1 MEMLKMLNAK
11 PTYRPFLNRRRI
23 IFILHAEPDE
33 LEAIADAFSRQGFI
47 TSTAQSVSALM
58 RLVEL
63 RRPDVVIADLDELS
77 SNLQLIPTIHQ
88 LAFGSRVFLL
98 ANAHPEIA
106 SVVRAVRSGAV
117 SIFVRPFQLAE
128 MIRDVSDELRED
140 LRLDANGDAATVSGA
155 ATLTDR
161 ELETLNLVVAGQTNK
176 EIALALGISPRTVE
190 VHRRA
195 AMRKLGARNTADLV
209 RLTLHRH

>member
-1 MEMLKMLNAK
+1 MELPNAK
-11 PTYRPFLNRRRI
+11 PAYRAFLNRRRVV
-23 IFILHAEPDE
+23 FILHSERRE

-47 TSTAQSVSALM
+47 TSTAESVSALI

-63 RRPDVVIADLDELS
+63 RRPDVVIADLDELRD
-77 SNLQLIPTIHQ
+77 NAQLIATIHQ

-98 ANAHPEIA
+98 AEDQPEIA

-128 MIRDVSDELRED
+128 MIRDVSEELRDD
-140 LRLDANGDAATVSGA
+140 LRVDAGGAGPAVSGA
-155 ATLTDR
+155 AALTDR

-176 EIALALGISPRTVE
+176 EIGLALGISPRTVE

-209 RLTLHRH
+209 RLTLHRY

>member
-1 MEMLKMLNAK
+1 MELLNAK
-11 PTYRPFLNRRRI
+11 PAYRPFLNRRRVV
-23 IFILHAEPDE
+23 FILHSEQRE
-33 LEAIADAFSRQGFI
+33 LEAIADAFSQQGFI

-63 RRPDVVIADLDELS
+63 RRPDVVIADLEDLRD
-77 SNLQLIPTIHQ
+77 NTQLIPTIHQ

-98 ANAHPEIA
+98 ADDHPEIA

-128 MIRDVSDELRED
+128 MIRDVSEELRDD
-140 LRLDANGDAATVSGA
+140 LRIDGAGAAISGA
-155 ATLTDR
+155 AALTDR

-209 RLTLHRH
+209 RLTLNRY

>member
-1 MEMLKMLNAK
+1 MEMLNAK
-11 PTYRPFLNRRRI
+11 PTYRPFLNRRRVV
-23 IFILHAEPDE
+23 FILHSEQRE

-58 RLVEL
+58 RLIEL
-63 RRPDVVIADLDELS
+63 RRPDVVIADLDELHD
-77 SNLQLIPTIHQ
+77 NTQLIATIHQ

-98 ANAHPEIA
+98 AEDHPEIA

-117 SIFVRPFQLAE
+117 SIFVRPFQLAD
-128 MIRDVSDELRED
+128 MIREVSEELRDD
-140 LRLDANGDAATVSGA
+140 LRIDASGGGAAVSGA

-161 ELETLNLVVAGQTNK
+161 ELEALNLVVAGHTNK

-190 VHRRA
+190 VHRRS

-209 RLTLHRH
+209 RLTLHRY

>member
-1 MEMLKMLNAK
+1 MEMLKAK
-11 PTYRPFLNRRRI
+11 PTYRPFLNRRRVV
-23 IFILHAEPDE
+23 FVLHSEQSE

-47 TSTAQSVSALM
+47 TSTAQSVSALI

-63 RRPDVVIADLDELS
+63 RRPDVVIVDLDEVNPDS
-77 SNLQLIPTIHQ
+77 QLIATIHQ

-98 ANAHPEIA
+98 ADDRPEIA
-106 SVVRAVRSGAV
+106 NVVRAVRSGAV

-140 LRLDANGDAATVSGA
+140 LRVNANGEGAAVSGA

-161 ELETLNLVVAGQTNK
+161 EMETLNLVVGGNTNK
-176 EIALALGISPRTVE
+176 EIAVALGISPRTVE

-209 RLTLHRH
+209 RLTLHRY

>member
-1 MEMLKMLNAK
+1 MEMLNAK
-11 PTYRPFLNRRRI
+11 PTYRPFLNRRRV
-23 IFILHAEPDE
+23 IFVLHNEQRE

-47 TSTAQSVSALM
+47 TSTAQNVDGLM
-58 RLVEL
+58 RLMDL
-63 RRPDVVIADLDELS
+63 RRPDVVIADLDELRDD
-77 SNLQLIPTIHQ
+77 LQLIPTIHR

-98 ANAHPEIA
+98 ANDNPDIA
-106 SVVRAVRSGAV
+106 RVVRAVRSGAV

-128 MIRDVSDELRED
+128 MIRGVSDELRDD
-140 LRLDANGDAATVSGA
+140 LRMGPEGGQPALSGA
-155 ATLTDR
+155 GALTDR

-176 EIALALGISPRTVE
+176 EIALVLGISPRTVE

-209 RLTLHRH
+209 RLTLHRY